1 MNFYSPINF
10 KWISIIAL
18 VFCRVWKDAHTERTD
33 FYSKIL
39 IVLGLL
45 RSTLG
50 DLPDCAKPSI
60 KWLATYLI
68 LFFVQVR
75 KTKRKFT
82 KVDTEAS
89 VKYLELLP
97 LSVSVTKK
105 SPESI
110 LPPKRIKR
118 ELNDATSS
126 PNVTVKT
133 LKRRLVIKRGT
144 KNDVNDDGRRFNH
157 FERHYDDS
165 DGSGD
170 KSCFLIFFEICLV
183 ISRLGSKKTCRY
195 SYFLSHKGLF
205 KKDSAFQ
212 FLFLGF
218 NNVLVENWIV

>member
-1 MNFYSPINF
+1 MACHLSDTIF
-10 KWISIIAL
+10 
-18 VFCRVWKDAHTERTD
+18 
-33 FYSKIL
+33 
-39 IVLGLL
+39 
-45 RSTLG
+45 RSG
-50 DLPDCAKPSI
+50 SD
-60 KWLATYLI
+60 
-68 LFFVQVR
+68 
-75 KTKRKFT
+75 KRKFT
-82 KVDTEAS
+82 IVDTEAS

-170 KSCFLIFFEICLV
+170 ESCFLIFFEICLV

-195 SYFLSHKGLF
+195 SYFLSVVTRAFSKKIQLF
-205 KKDSAFQ
+205 NSYS
-212 FLFLGF
+212 
-218 NNVLVENWIV
+218 